1 MPREYGIMCG
11 MEKAATDIYT
21 FDNLRNRGYSYVDK
35 TAILKELVDDS
46 RGSQFFI
53 ARPRRFGKSLAV
65 STLRCLFEGKRD
77 LFKGLA
83 IEPEWDWS
91 KKWPVIHLDMGSAQ
105 TRTVPELERFWR
117 DMLKDEAKRNGVK
130 FRDDENPSI
139 AFKNLIND
147 LYDLA
152 SSARRKS
159 TVKKGAV
166 AAESDEGQVVVLID
180 EYDKPLLGH
189 LMTPQ
194 VTEFKNALKAFYS
207 VLKTLEGKQRFLFI
221 TGVSKFSK
229 VSIFSDLNN
238 LKDYTL
244 NSAVATLFGYTHDEV
259 RRNFPQSIAALGE
272 KLGKSPEET
281 FAEIVKHYDGYRF
294 HQDAEPVINP
304 VSLGMT
310 FDAKE
315 FGNWWSLTAM
325 PTFLMD
331 FLMAR
336 PIDVS
341 NLSVSD
347 ADLAAYEPEKIKP
360 VALLFQTGYL
370 TIKGFEQVEADRT
383 YQLGFPNLEVESSF
397 LKSLTGVY
405 VGQNDTDS
413 SSFSRHAREALARR
427 DPEAF
432 VEAFRQFFAAIPYD
446 LTDRQNE
453 QTWQATMYVVLRV
466 IGINVGGE
474 VRTHKGRIDLT
485 VETATDAYIIEVKR
499 DSTAKKAIEQIQVRE
514 YTDRFRPSGKPI
526 TLIGIAFSTKR
537 RAVSGV
543 KIVRDA

>member
-1 MPREYGIMCG
+1 

-21 FDNLRNRGYSYVDK
+21 FENLRKRGYTYVDK

-53 ARPRRFGKSLAV
+53 ARPRRFGKSLAI
-65 STLRCLFEGKRD
+65 STFKCLFEGKRD

-105 TRTVPELERFWR
+105 TRTVQELERFWR

-130 FRDDENPSI
+130 FRDDGNPAI

-152 SSARRKS
+152 MSAKRKTAAKNGS
-159 TVKKGAV
+159 V
-166 AAESDEGQVVVLID
+166 AAESGEGQVVVLID

-194 VTEFKNALKAFYS
+194 ATEFKNVLKAFYS

-244 NSAVATLFGYTHDEV
+244 NAAVATLFGYTHEEV
-259 RRNFPQSIAALGE
+259 RKNFPQSLAAFGE
-272 KLGKSPEET
+272 KLGKD
-281 FAEIVKHYDGYRF
+281 AEGAFSDIVKWYDGYKF
-294 HQDAEPVINP
+294 HQDAETVVNP

-310 FDAKE
+310 FDSMELA
-315 FGNWWSLTAM
+315 NWWSLTAM
-325 PTFLMD
+325 PTFLME
-331 FLMAR
+331 FFKVR
-336 PIDVS
+336 PLDVS
-341 NLSVSD
+341 DLSVTE
-347 ADLAAYEPEKIKP
+347 ADLAAYEPEHIKP
-360 VALLFQTGYL
+360 VTLLFQTGYL
-370 TIKGFEQVEADRT
+370 TIKGFEQEGADRT
-383 YQLGFPNLEVESSF
+383 YHLGFPNLEVENSF

-405 VGQNDTDS
+405 VGQDDIDS
-413 SSFSRHAREALARR
+413 HNISRRAREALRSR

-446 LTDRQNE
+446 LTSKQNE
-453 QTWQATMYVVLRV
+453 QSWQAIMYVVLRV

-499 DSTAKKAIEQIQVRE
+499 DSTAKKAIEQIQDKS

-537 RAVSGV
+537 RTVSGV
-543 KIVRDA
+543 KIVKDA

>member
-1 MPREYGIMCG
+1 MCA

-21 FDNLRNRGYSYVDK
+21 FENLRNGGFTYVDK
-35 TAILKELVDDS
+35 TAILKELAGLS
-46 RGSQFFI
+46 RGKQFFI

-65 STLRCLFEGKRD
+65 STLKCLFEGKRD
-77 LFKGLA
+77 LFEGLA
-83 IEPEWDWS
+83 IEPAWDWS

-105 TRTVPELERFWR
+105 TATVPELKKFWR
-117 DMLKDEAKRNGVK
+117 DMLKDEAKRNGIE
-130 FRDDENPSI
+130 FRDDENPAI

-147 LYDLA
+147 LYDRALEEE
-152 SSARRKS
+152 RKA
-159 TVKKGAV
+159 AV
-166 AAESDEGQVVVLID
+166 AHGADADKAKDEGQVVVLID

-194 VTEFKNALKAFYS
+194 VTEFKEALKAFYS

-244 NSAVATLFGYTHDEV
+244 NAAVATLFGYTHEEV
-259 RRNFPQSIAALGE
+259 RENFPLSLAALGE
-272 KLGKSPEET
+272 KLGKDADGA
-281 FAEIVKHYDGYRF
+281 FADIVKWYDGYRF
-294 HQDAEPVINP
+294 EENAETVVNP

-310 FDAKE
+310 FDAMKLS
-315 FGNWWSLTAM
+315 NWWSLTAV
-325 PTFLMD
+325 PTFLME
-331 FLMAR
+331 FFKVR
-336 PIDVS
+336 PMDVS
-341 NLSVSD
+341 DLSVTD
-347 ADLAAYEPEKIKP
+347 ADLAAYEPERIKP
-360 VALLFQTGYL
+360 VTLLFQTGYL

-383 YQLGFPNLEVESSF
+383 YHLGFPNLEVENSF
-397 LKSLTGVY
+397 LKSLAGVY
-405 VGQNDTDS
+405 VGQDDTDS
-413 SSFSRHAREALARR
+413 SNISRRAREALRAR
-427 DPEAF
+427 DPDGF

-453 QTWQATMYVVLRV
+453 QSWQAIMYVVLRV

-499 DSTAKKAIEQIQVRE
+499 DSTAKKAIEQIQDKS

-537 RAVSGV
+537 RTISGV
-543 KIVRDA
+543 KIVKDA

>member
-1 MPREYGIMCG
+1 

-21 FDNLRNRGYSYVDK
+21 FGNLRKGGYSYVDK
-35 TAILKELVDDS
+35 TAILKKLADDS
-46 RGSQFFI
+46 RGRQFFI

-65 STLRCLFEGKRD
+65 STLKCLFEGKRD
-77 LFKGLA
+77 LFEGLA

-91 KKWPVIHLDMGSAQ
+91 RKWPVLHIDMGSAQ
-105 TRTVPELERFWR
+105 SATVSELKVIWR
-117 DMLKDEAKRNGVK
+117 DILSNECARNGIP
-130 FRDDENPSI
+130 FRDSEVPSI
-139 AFKNLIND
+139 AFSNTIND
-147 LYDLA
+147 LA
-152 SSARRKS
+152 AKS
-159 TVKKGAV
+159 
-166 AAESDEGQVVVLID
+166 DDGQVVVLVD

-194 VTEFKNALKAFYS
+194 VTEFKDALKAFYS

-244 NSAVATLFGYTHDEV
+244 NAVVATLFGYTHEEV
-259 RRNFPQSIAALGE
+259 RENFPQCLAVLGE
-272 KLGKSPEET
+272 KLGKDT
-281 FAEIVKHYDGYRF
+281 DGAFADIVKWYDGYRF
-294 HQDAEPVINP
+294 HQNAETVVNP

-310 FDAKE
+310 FDSMELA
-315 FGNWWSLTAM
+315 NWWSKTAI
-325 PTFLMD
+325 PTFLID
-331 FLMAR
+331 FFR
-336 PIDVS
+336 KKPIDVS
-341 NLSVSD
+341 SLTIEDN
-347 ADLAAYEPEKIKP
+347 DLDAYEPERIKP
-360 VALLFQTGYL
+360 VTLLFQTGYL
-370 TIKGFEQVEADRT
+370 TIKGFEQIEAMRRYT
-383 YQLGFPNLEVESSF
+383 LGFPNLEVENSF
-397 LKSLTGVY
+397 LKDLSAVY
-405 VGQNDTDS
+405 VGQDTS
-413 SSFSRHAREALARR
+413 YMVNVAAEVVKALLAR
-427 DPEAF
+427 DPDRF
-432 VEAFRQFFAAIPYD
+432 VEAFKQFFAAIPYD

-453 QTWQATMYVVLRV
+453 QSWQAIMYAVLRV

-499 DSTAKKAIEQIQVRE
+499 DSTAKKAIEQIQDKS

-537 RAVSGV
+537 RTVSGV

>member
-1 MPREYGIMCG
+1 
-11 MEKAATDIYT
+11 MEKAATDTYT
-21 FDNLRNRGYSYVDK
+21 LEKLRSGGFTYVDK
-35 TAILKELVDDS
+35 TAILKELADLS

-65 STLRCLFEGKRD
+65 STLKCLFEGKRE

-105 TRTVPELERFWR
+105 TTTVPELKRFWR
-117 DMLKDEAKRNGVK
+117 DMIKDEAKRNGVE
-130 FRDDENPSI
+130 FRDDENPAI

-152 SSARRKS
+152 LEEQRK
-159 TVKKGAV
+159 V
-166 AAESDEGQVVVLID
+166 AEEHGSNADASNGGGQVVILID

-194 VTEFKNALKAFYS
+194 VTEFKDALKAFYS

-244 NSAVATLFGYTHDEV
+244 NAAVATLFGYTHNEV
-259 RRNFPQSIAALGE
+259 RKNFPLSLAALGE
-272 KLGKSPEET
+272 QLGKDADGA
-281 FAEIVKHYDGYRF
+281 FADIVKWYDGYRF
-294 HQDAEPVINP
+294 HQNAETVVNP

-310 FDAKE
+310 FDSMELA
-315 FGNWWSLTAM
+315 NWWSLTAM
-325 PTFLMD
+325 PTFLLD
-331 FLMAR
+331 FFKVR
-336 PIDVS
+336 PMDVS
-341 NLSVSD
+341 DLSVSD

-360 VALLFQTGYL
+360 VTLLFQTGYL
-370 TIKGFEQVEADRT
+370 TIKGFEQSGADRT
-383 YQLGFPNLEVESSF
+383 YHLGFPNLEVENSF
-397 LKSLTGVY
+397 LKSLAGVY
-405 VGQNDTDS
+405 VGQDDTDS
-413 SSFSRHAREALARR
+413 SNISRRAREALCAR
-427 DPEAF
+427 DPEGF

-453 QTWQATMYVVLRV
+453 QSWQAIMYVVLRI

-485 VETATDAYIIEVKR
+485 IETATDAYIIEVKR
-499 DSTAKKAIEQIQVRE
+499 DSTAKKAIEQIQDKS
-514 YTDRFRPSGKPI
+514 YTDHFRPSGKPI
-526 TLIGIAFSTKR
+526 TLIGIAFSTKKR
-537 RAVSGV
+537 TVSGV
-543 KIVRDA
+543 KIVRNA

>member
-1 MPREYGIMCG
+1 

-21 FDNLRNRGYSYVDK
+21 LENLRMGEYSYVDK
-35 TAILKELVDDS
+35 TAILKKLADDS
-46 RGSQFFI
+46 RGRQFFI

-65 STLRCLFEGKRD
+65 STLKCLFEGKRE

-91 KKWPVIHLDMGSAQ
+91 RKWPVIHLDMGSAQ
-105 TRTVPELERFWR
+105 TTTVPELKRFWR
-117 DMLKDEAKRNGVK
+117 DMIKDEAKRNGVA
-130 FRDDENPSI
+130 FRDDENPAI
-139 AFKNLIND
+139 ALKNLISD
-147 LYDLA
+147 LYDRALEEQ
-152 SSARRKS
+152 RK
-159 TVKKGAV
+159 V
-166 AAESDEGQVVVLID
+166 ALEHGSEANNSKEEGQVVVLID

-194 VTEFKNALKAFYS
+194 VTEFKDALKAFYS

-244 NSAVATLFGYTHDEV
+244 NATVATLFGYTHKEV
-259 RRNFPQSIAALGE
+259 RRYFPGCLAALGE
-272 KLGKSPEET
+272 KLGKDADGA
-281 FAEIVKHYDGYRF
+281 FADIVKWYDGYRF
-294 HQDAEPVINP
+294 HQNAETVVNP

-310 FDAKE
+310 FDSMELA
-315 FGNWWSLTAM
+315 NWWSKTAI
-325 PTFLMD
+325 PTFLID
-331 FLMAR
+331 FFR
-336 PIDVS
+336 KKPIDVS
-341 NLSVSD
+341 TLTIDEN
-347 ADLAAYEPEKIKP
+347 DLDAYEPERIKP
-360 VALLFQTGYL
+360 VTLLFQTGYL
-370 TIKGFEQVEADRT
+370 TIKGFEQIEAMRCYT
-383 YQLGFPNLEVESSF
+383 LGFPNLEVENSF
-397 LKSLTGVY
+397 LKDLSAVY
-405 VGQNDTDS
+405 IGQDTS
-413 SSFSRHAREALARR
+413 YTVNVAARVVNALRAH
-427 DPEAF
+427 DPEGF

-453 QTWQATMYVVLRV
+453 QSWQAIMYVVLRV

-499 DSTAKKAIEQIQVRE
+499 DSTAKKAIEQIQDKS
-514 YTDRFRPSGKPI
+514 YTDRFHPSGKPI
-526 TLIGIAFSTKR
+526 TLIGIAFSTKKR
-537 RAVSGV
+537 TISGV